1 MTKLLDGVRR
11 PAVSGKTS
19 SLVVLLHGYGA
30 DGQDLFGLAEP
41 LSAVLPESAFAA
53 PNAPEPCEMG
63 GPGFQWFGLMN
74 AQGWMEIREQGADQ
88 AAPLL
93 AAYLEAELARYQ
105 LDPSRLALVGFSQ
118 GTMMALHV
126 GLRIAPSPAG
136 IVGFSGTLV
145 APARLQTETHGAPPV
160 LLVHGAEDPI
170 VPFAQ
175 LAISETGLREAG
187 VPVETLV
194 RPGLGHSIDEVGL
207 RTAAFFLR
215 RQLYP

>member
-1 MTKLLDGVRR
+1 MTQLLDGARR
-11 PAVSGKTS
+11 PAISGKTS

-41 LSAVLPESAFAA
+41 LSAVLPDSAFAA

-74 AQGWMEIREQGADQ
+74 AQGWMEIREHGADQ

-93 AAYLEAELARYQ
+93 VAYLEAELARYR
-105 LDPSRLALVGFSQ
+105 LDASRLALVGFSQ

-126 GLRIAPSPAG
+126 GLRMAPSPAA

-145 APARLQTETHGAPPV
+145 APARLPAEKSGTPPV
-160 LLVHGAEDPI
+160 LLVHGAADPV
-170 VPFAQ
+170 VPFTQ
-175 LAISETGLREAG
+175 LAISETGLREAE

-194 RPGLGHSIDEVGL
+194 RPGLGHSIDEIGL
-207 RTAAFFLR
+207 RTAALFVR
-215 RQLYP
+215 RTLNT